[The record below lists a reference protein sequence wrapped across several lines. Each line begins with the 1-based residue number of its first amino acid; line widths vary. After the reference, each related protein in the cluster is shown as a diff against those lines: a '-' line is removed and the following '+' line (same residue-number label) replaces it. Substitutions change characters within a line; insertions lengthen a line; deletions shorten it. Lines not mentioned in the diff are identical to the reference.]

1 VVWLPFLLIRKNENY
16 CGLDV
21 DIVCSVMTES
31 LFPDLE
37 VCQVLISLFTWE
49 DSNKFKDIKVL
60 ICPLVVKGQTPRITL
75 ERFEKGISR
84 K

>member
-1 VVWLPFLLIRKNENY
+1 MLGNEGKLVSRLGGNAKYWFHYLQGRLQKNYKKKN
-16 CGLDV
+16 
-21 DIVCSVMTES
+21 
-31 LFPDLE
+31 
-37 VCQVLISLFTWE
+37 
-49 DSNKFKDIKVL
+49 KVL